1 MANVNNPRGL
11 EPVQPLL
18 GMHRYPKSTAAA
30 IYPNDAVILLTSGK
44 VGVATAG
51 SIELL
56 GAAMQYATAT
66 DEFIL
71 VADDPDQQYYIKD
84 DGVGG
89 TLARTDVAK
98 NADLEVTGTG
108 GATYLKSSH
117 RLDTSGVTI
126 AAAQL
131 RILDFHP
138 DDEVGKYVRC
148 RVVINEHAHAKK
160 TAGI

>member
-1 MANVNNPRGL
+1 MANPNNPRGF
-11 EPVQPLL
+11 EPIQPLL

-30 IYPNDAVILLTSGK
+30 IYPGDAVILPTTGK
-44 VGVATAG
+44 VAVATAG
-51 SIELL
+51 SVELL
-56 GAAMQYATAT
+56 GVAMQYATAADT
-66 DEFIL
+66 MIL
-71 VADDPDQQYYIKD
+71 VADDPDQQYYIRD

-89 TLARTDVAK
+89 TLARTNVGE
-98 NADLEVTGTG
+98 NADLVATAGS
-108 GATYLKSSH
+108 ATYLKSAQS
-117 RLDTSGVTI
+117 LDTSGRTT
-126 AAAQL
+126 ATAQL

>member
-1 MANVNNPRGL
+1 MR
-11 EPVQPLL
+11 
-18 GMHRYPKSTAAA
+18 RYPKSTAAA
-30 IYPNDAVILLTSGK
+30 IYPGDAVILLTAGT

-56 GAAMQYATAT
+56 GAAMQYATAADT
-66 DEFIL
+66 QIL
-71 VADDPDQQYYIKD
+71 VCDDPDQQYYIKD

-98 NADLEVTGTG
+98 NADLVVTAGS
-108 GATYLKSSH
+108 ATYLKSAHS
-117 RLDTSGVTI
+117 LDTSGATI

-131 RILDFHP
+131 RILNFHP

-148 RVVINEHAHAKK
+148 RVVINEHAFAKK